1 MRNALSAATWKRLTF
16 AVVLSTMSFVGLIAP
31 ASRSDATAVPKACP
45 FGSSIITAWYR
56 DAALTQGWCQD
67 VTTPCPGYS
76 ATHYCDGSHTP
87 YYKTIC
93 VACAPN

>member
-1 MRNALSAATWKRLTF
+1 MKNALSAATWKRLTF
-16 AVVLSTMSFVGLIAP
+16 AVALTAASFVLAP
-31 ASRSDATAVPKACP
+31 TPQSEAKPITPACP

-93 VACAPN
+93 GSCPLN

>member
-1 MRNALSAATWKRLTF
+1 MKNSLSAATWKRLTF
-16 AVVLSTMSFVGLIAP
+16 ALVASAATFAGILAP
-31 ASRSDATAVPKACP
+31 TAQSAATAITPACP

-87 YYKTIC
+87 YSKTIC
-93 VACAPN
+93 VACGLN

>member
-1 MRNALSAATWKRLTF
+1 MRNPLSATTWKRLTF
-16 AVVLSTMSFVGLIAP
+16 AVAISAASFAGILAP
-31 ASRSDATAVPKACP
+31 TAQSMAKPITPACQ
-45 FGSSIITAWYR
+45 GSIITAWYR

-67 VTTPCPGYS
+67 VTSPCPGYS

-93 VACAPN
+93 VTCGLN